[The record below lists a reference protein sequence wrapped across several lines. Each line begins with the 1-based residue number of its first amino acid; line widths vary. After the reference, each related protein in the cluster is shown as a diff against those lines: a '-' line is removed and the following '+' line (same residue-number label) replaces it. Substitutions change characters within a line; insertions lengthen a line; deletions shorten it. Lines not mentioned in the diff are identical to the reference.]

1 VSGMTRHG
9 PGIVLSSGPVRFF
22 GRISYSL
29 YLWHWPIFVLPVV
42 AMEGELPLTWRVALA
57 AFAVLVA
64 WASWRFVEEPF
75 RAGFPSLARHPGRTV
90 LAGAAAVAIVVSTA
104 GGLAAAESPIGG
116 TAFVDTSL
124 EPSPEDL
131 EGTPGE
137 SDIHGPFETV
147 WPSTE
152 PSAEPSAELSAEPA
166 ATAAPTTTASN
177 PPAAGTRAPAATPA
191 AALHVYIRLPS
202 DVRPT
207 LAGARSD
214 EERLRRDGCLAF
226 EGVTSPR
233 DCVYGDPKGAFSVAL
248 VGDSHAA
255 QWFPA
260 VERVAKAHGWR
271 LLTFVKVA
279 CPFLDMPVRNVALK
293 REYRECAAFNDATI
307 ARLRQAR
314 PDLTL
319 VSMSR
324 YAIHP
329 VLKRDMTIAAQG
341 AAYARMLDRIPGRVA
356 VIVDTPDAGR
366 DIPACLSRHVADV
379 RDCAI
384 ARATALSKDLGAIE
398 RAATETT
405 RDDLIDLTDRIC
417 RDDPC
422 PVVVDGMIVFRDLR
436 HLTATFSRSLAP
448 DLGRRLDVILASTG
462 P

>member
-1 VSGMTRHG
+1 
-9 PGIVLSSGPVRFF
+9 
-22 GRISYSL
+22 
-29 YLWHWPIFVLPVV
+29 
-42 AMEGELPLTWRVALA
+42 
-57 AFAVLVA
+57 
-64 WASWRFVEEPF
+64 
-75 RAGFPSLARHPGRTV
+75 
-90 LAGAAAVAIVVSTA
+90 
-104 GGLAAAESPIGG
+104 
-116 TAFVDTSL
+116 
-124 EPSPEDL
+124 
-131 EGTPGE
+131 
-137 SDIHGPFETV
+137 
-147 WPSTE
+147 
-152 PSAEPSAELSAEPA
+152 
-166 ATAAPTTTASN
+166 
-177 PPAAGTRAPAATPA
+177 
-191 AALHVYIRLPS
+191 
-202 DVRPT
+202 VRPT

-233 DCVYGDPKGAFSVAL
+233 DCVYGDPHGAFSVAL

-279 CPFLDMPVRNVALK
+279 CPFLDMPVRNISLK

-307 ARLRQAR
+307 ARLRDAR

-329 VLKRDMTIAAQG
+329 VLKRDMTVAAQG

-366 DIPACLSRHVADV
+366 DIPACLSRNVADV
-379 RDCAI
+379 RHCAI
-384 ARATALSKDLGAIE
+384 AHATAFSEDLGAIE
-398 RAATETT
+398 RAATKTT
-405 RDDLIDLTDRIC
+405 GDDLIDLTDRIC

-422 PVVVDGMIVFRDLR
+422 PVVIDGMIVFRDLR

-448 DLGRRLDVILASTG
+448 DLQRRLDVILAPAG